1 MRTQKKRRKDHEA
14 AKRISPGDRYPQGRT
29 RAGGRPSV
37 GVRYGSGGRAARGKR
52 RAGGDVYK
60 RQAQRRPCPSLH
72 TEGAGTKRIF
82 PALWKAHQTT
92 AARENAA
99 PQVCARTKS
108 RSNAHPSIS
117 RLFDSFLLLPI
128 KNDLDGRGP
137 GTGRT
142 AEKIARGYFF
152 IALPCKAIK
161 SSHVGCPG
169 PWS

>member
-1 MRTQKKRRKDHEA
+1 MCPE
-14 AKRISPGDRYPQGRT
+14 PGR
-29 RAGGRPSV
+29 SV
-37 GVRYGSGGRAARGKR
+37 GNPEKGRRRTKAALPFLTHGRSR
-52 RAGGDVYK
+52 NET
-60 RQAQRRPCPSLH
+60 H
-72 TEGAGTKRIF
+72 F

-99 PQVCARTKS
+99 PQFCARTKS

-161 SSHVGCPG
+161 AAMWAVPAHGLKISSARAQSARMRVKN
-169 PWS
+169 SSVAAVF